1 MKRLLALSR
10 HLSTIPARSK
20 LIPDYL
26 TPTHSHLLSSTLS
39 DLLASGSSTGTHL
52 PSNTQSIP
60 PTIQSPPR
68 VLPQGHHLVYFPLLT
83 PPSQLSPDGAD
94 PDHSPGAEWPKR
106 LWAGGEVTFRKGWED
121 QFVLDGRE
129 VECVEEI
136 GDVKDR
142 GGMVLVDLWR
152 RYGRRES
159 WGIEERRTLAFLRE
173 GEGKGSRS
181 VKCKYNSFRFEQLN
195 SQDCFDN

>member
-1 MKRLLALSR
+1 MKRLAAISR
-10 HLSTIPARSK
+10 HLSTIPLRSK

-39 DLLASGSSTGTHL
+39 DLLASGSGTASGSGLDPH
-52 PSNTQSIP
+52 SHSETHTIP
-60 PTIQSPPR
+60 PTIQSPPK

-83 PPSQLSPDGAD
+83 PPSQLAPDGAD

-136 GDVKDR
+136 RDVKDR
-142 GGMVLVDLWR
+142 GGIVFVDLLR
-152 RYGRRES
+152 RYGRRQS
-159 WGIEERRTLAFLRE
+159 WGIEERRTLAFLRD
-173 GEGKGSRS
+173 GEGKGGKG
-181 VKCKYNSFRFEQLN
+181 VKCKST
-195 SQDCFDN
+195 DVH

>member
-1 MKRLLALSR
+1 MKRLAAISR
-10 HLSTIPARSK
+10 HLSTIPLRSK

-39 DLLASGSSTGTHL
+39 DLLASDSGSGLDSGSGSGSGSVLHTV
-52 PSNTQSIP
+52 P
-60 PTIQSPPR
+60 PTIQSPPK

-83 PPSQLSPDGAD
+83 PPSQLAPDGAD

-106 LWAGGEVTFRKGWED
+106 LWAGGEVTFRKGWEE

-142 GGMVLVDLWR
+142 GGVVFVDLWR
-152 RYGRRES
+152 RYGQRES
-159 WGIEERRTLAFLRE
+159 WGIEERRTLAFLRD
-173 GEGKGSRS
+173 GEGKRGRG
-181 VKCKYNSFRFEQLN
+181 VKCKFSSTDVQL
-195 SQDCFDN
+195 SQ